1 MPGHVLERA
10 APQRG
15 PSHDA
20 LWWSCAEGRL
30 EAGALGDWYSH
41 PDQGGD
47 GGSGMEGRG
56 LGAEPVSSCSGAGT
70 AQPNPFLW
78 HGLDE
83 VLKSHVAAQPI
94 LWDYRGPGAS
104 RGP

>member
-15 PSHDA
+15 PSHA
-20 LWWSCAEGRL
+20 VLWWSCAEGRL
-30 EAGALGDWYSH
+30 EAGALG
-41 PDQGGD
+41 
-47 GGSGMEGRG
+47 
-56 LGAEPVSSCSGAGT
+56 AGT
-70 AQPNPFLW
+70 VIQTRAVMGGGMGGGGRSRSAAALVLGPRPNPSLW

-83 VLKSHVAAQPI
+83 VLKSHVAAQPT

-104 RGP
+104 PGP